1 MTAERLRQ
9 SFRANA
15 DDLARWLDL
24 ASRPTNPHRR
34 GDLLTAAEYVG
45 RVELLAAILRTEDN
59 DTEADDEAEA
69 LAAEYDR
76 IRAEVFG

>member
-24 ASRPTNPHRR
+24 ASRPDNPHRVE
-34 GDLLTAAEYVG
+34 DLFTAAEKVG
-45 RVELLAAILRTEDN
+45 RVELLAALLKEQGDP
-59 DTEADDEAEA
+59 DPDDEAET
-69 LAAEYDR
+69 LAAEFDR
-76 IRAEVFG
+76 IKWEVIP